1 MIALIPARGGSKR
14 IPRKNIREF
23 CGMPLIYWTIRQA
36 KDSGV
41 FNEIYVSTEDQ
52 QITHIAKAYGVKVIG
67 QPMAS
72 DTSTNV
78 DVVKW
83 AVDELNPNSVM
94 LLQCTSP
101 LRTAEDIREAAGY
114 RFVFETIVSVCSKF
128 DGVYLQ
134 NGAIYY
140 APAEFI
146 KRTGRLYDDGS
157 LLYQMNQENSV
168 DIDTETDWKI
178 AEVS

>member
-1 MIALIPARGGSKR
+1 
-14 IPRKNIREF
+14 
-23 CGMPLIYWTIRQA
+23 MPLIYWTIRQA

-41 FNEIYVSTEDQ
+41 FNEIYVSTEDEE
-52 QITHIAKAYGVKVIG
+52 ISHISKAYGVKVIG

-83 AVDELNPNSVM
+83 AVNELNPNSVM

-101 LRTAEDIREAAGY
+101 LRTSDNIREAAGY
-114 RFVFETIVSVCSKF
+114 RFVSETIVSVCSKF
-128 DGVYLQ
+128 DGVYFQ
-134 NGAIYY
+134 NGAIYC
-140 APAEFI
+140 APAEYI
-146 KRTGRLYDDGS
+146 KRTGKLYDGNS
-157 LLYQMNQENSV
+157 FLYQMNQENSV

-178 AEVS
+178 AEALMKERLKNV